1 MKNIITFIVAI
12 VMITGLYAVTEAPD
26 IIIRPG
32 EPITYFSPEEEGVIM
47 EVTVLNKG
55 GETLQIKEVKS
66 SCFCAS
72 AIVNNPSIR
81 PMGKGKLTFQ
91 VSTSRMLEDSVTRV
105 DFTVISNAKN
115 ASFSIPLL
123 LVNKKFLKDSKNQ
136 N

>member
-1 MKNIITFIVAI
+1 MKNIIAFIVAI

-32 EPITYFSPEEEGVIM
+32 EPIAYFSPEEEGVIM

-123 LVNKKFLKDSKNQ
+123 LVNKKFLKDSKNL

>member
-1 MKNIITFIVAI
+1 MKNITAFIVAI

-32 EPITYFSPEEEGVIM
+32 EPIAYFSPEEEGVIM

-123 LVNKKFLKDSKNQ
+123 LVNKKFLKDSKN
-136 N
+136 

>member
-1 MKNIITFIVAI
+1 MKKAI
-12 VMITGLYAVTEAPD
+12 LFLLSIAMVSGVFAINEAPD

-32 EPITYFSPEEEGVIM
+32 EPIAYFSPDEEGVVLDI
-47 EVTVLNKG
+47 TVLNKG

-72 AIVNNPSIR
+72 AIVNNPTIR

-91 VSTSRMLEDSVTRV
+91 VSTARMHEDSLTRV

-115 ASFSIPLL
+115 ASFSIPLML
-123 LVNKKFLKDSKNQ
+123 INKKFIKETKDR
-136 N
+136 

>member
-1 MKNIITFIVAI
+1 MKKTLVFLMSIC
-12 VMITGLYAVTEAPD
+12 MISGLFAVNEAPD

-32 EPITYFSPEEEGVIM
+32 EPIAYFSPDEEGVVLDI
-47 EVTVLNKG
+47 TVLNKG

-72 AIVNNPSIR
+72 AIVNNPTIR

-91 VSTSRMLEDSVTRV
+91 VSTARMHEDSLTRV

-115 ASFSIPLL
+115 AAFSIPLML
-123 LVNKKFLKDSKNQ
+123 INKKFIKESKEH
-136 N
+136 

>member
-1 MKNIITFIVAI
+1 MKKLIVLIIAF
-12 VMITGLYAVTEAPD
+12 VMMSGLYAVTDAPD

-32 EPITYFSPEEEGVIM
+32 EPIAYFSPDEEGVIM
-47 EVTVLNKG
+47 EVSVLNKG

-91 VSTSRMLEDSVTRV
+91 VSTSRMREDSLTRV
-105 DFTVISNAKN
+105 DFTVISNANN
-115 ASFSIPLL
+115 AAFSIPLL
-123 LVNKKFLKDSKNQ
+123 LVNKKFIKESKEQ
-136 N
+136 

>member
-1 MKNIITFIVAI
+1 MKKALVFLMSIC
-12 VMITGLYAVTEAPD
+12 MISGLYAVNEAPD

-32 EPITYFSPEEEGVIM
+32 EPIAYFSPDEEGIVLDI
-47 EVTVLNKG
+47 TVLNKG

-72 AIVNNPSIR
+72 AIVNNPTIR

-91 VSTSRMLEDSVTRV
+91 VSTARMHEDSLTRV

-115 ASFSIPLL
+115 AAFSIPLM
-123 LVNKKFLKDSKNQ
+123 LVNKKFIKESKEH
-136 N
+136 

>member
-1 MKNIITFIVAI
+1 
-12 VMITGLYAVTEAPD
+12 
-26 IIIRPG
+26 
-32 EPITYFSPEEEGVIM
+32 M

-115 ASFSIPLL
+115 TSFSIPLL
-123 LVNKKFLKDSKNQ
+123 LVNKKFLKDSKN
-136 N
+136 

>member
-1 MKNIITFIVAI
+1 MKNIIAFIVAI

-32 EPITYFSPEEEGVIM
+32 EPIAYFSPEEEGVIM

-123 LVNKKFLKDSKNQ
+123 LVNKKFLKDS
-136 N
+136 

>member
-1 MKNIITFIVAI
+1 MKKGMVFIAVFLLL
-12 VMITGLYAVTEAPD
+12 TGVSALPEAPD

-32 EPITYFSPEEEGVIM
+32 EPIVYFSPDEEGIVMDI
-47 EVTVLNKG
+47 TVLNKG
-55 GETLQIKEVKS
+55 GETLLIKEVKS

-91 VSTSRMLEDSVTRV
+91 VSTSRMQEDSLTRV

-115 ASFSIPLL
+115 EHFSIPLL
-123 LVNKKFLKDSKNQ
+123 LINKKFMKESKKDH
-136 N
+136 

>member
-1 MKNIITFIVAI
+1 MKKTIIFLTLLLMISGLFAI
-12 VMITGLYAVTEAPD
+12 NEEPD

-32 EPITYFSPEEEGVIM
+32 EPIAYFSPDEEGVVLDI
-47 EVTVLNKG
+47 TILNKG

-72 AIVNNPSIR
+72 AIVNNPTIR

-91 VSTSRMLEDSVTRV
+91 VSTARMHEDSLTRV

-115 ASFSIPLL
+115 ASFSIPLML
-123 LVNKKFLKDSKNQ
+123 INKKFIKETKER
-136 N
+136 

>member
-1 MKNIITFIVAI
+1 
-12 VMITGLYAVTEAPD
+12 MISGLYAVNEAPD

-32 EPITYFSPEEEGVIM
+32 EPIAYFSPDEEGVVLDI
-47 EVTVLNKG
+47 TVLNKG

-72 AIVNNPSIR
+72 AIVNNPTIR

-91 VSTSRMLEDSVTRV
+91 VSTARMHEDSLTRV

-115 ASFSIPLL
+115 AAFSIPLML
-123 LVNKKFLKDSKNQ
+123 INKKFIKESKEH
-136 N
+136 

>member
-1 MKNIITFIVAI
+1 MKNIIAFIVAI

-32 EPITYFSPEEEGVIM
+32 EPIVYFSPEEEGVIM

-91 VSTSRMLEDSVTRV
+91 VSTSRMFEDSVTRV

-123 LVNKKFLKDSKNQ
+123 LVNKKFLKDSKN
-136 N
+136 

>member
-1 MKNIITFIVAI
+1 MKKLIVLIIAF
-12 VMITGLYAVTEAPD
+12 VMMSGLYAVTDAPD

-32 EPITYFSPEEEGVIM
+32 EPIAYFSPDEEGVIM
-47 EVTVLNKG
+47 EVSVLNKG

-91 VSTSRMLEDSVTRV
+91 VSTSRMREDSLTRV

-115 ASFSIPLL
+115 AAFSIPLL
-123 LVNKKFLKDSKNQ
+123 LVNKKFIKESKEQ
-136 N
+136 

>member
-1 MKNIITFIVAI
+1 MKNIIAFIVAI

-32 EPITYFSPEEEGVIM
+32 EPIAYFSPEEEGVIM

-123 LVNKKFLKDSKNQ
+123 LVNKKFLKDLKN
-136 N
+136 

>member
-1 MKNIITFIVAI
+1 MKNIIILIAAI

-32 EPITYFSPEEEGVIM
+32 EPIAYFSPEEEGVIM

-123 LVNKKFLKDSKNQ
+123 LVNKKFLKDSKN
-136 N
+136 

>member
-1 MKNIITFIVAI
+1 MKNINAFIVAI

-32 EPITYFSPEEEGVIM
+32 EPIAYFSPEEEGVIM

-123 LVNKKFLKDSKNQ
+123 LVNKKFLKDS
-136 N
+136 

>member
-1 MKNIITFIVAI
+1 MKKALVFLMSIC
-12 VMITGLYAVTEAPD
+12 MISGLYAVNEAPD

-32 EPITYFSPEEEGVIM
+32 EPIAYFSPDEEGVVLDI
-47 EVTVLNKG
+47 TVLNKG

-72 AIVNNPSIR
+72 AIVNNPTIR

-91 VSTSRMLEDSVTRV
+91 VSTARMHEDSLTRV

-115 ASFSIPLL
+115 AAFSIPLML
-123 LVNKKFLKDSKNQ
+123 INKKFIKESKEH
-136 N
+136 

>member
-1 MKNIITFIVAI
+1 MKNIIVLIVAI
-12 VMITGLYAVTEAPD
+12 VMTTGLYAVTEAPD

-32 EPITYFSPEEEGVIM
+32 GPIAYFSPEEEGVIM

-115 ASFSIPLL
+115 ANVSIPLL
-123 LVNKKFLKDSKNQ
+123 LVNKKFLKDSKN
-136 N
+136 

>member
-1 MKNIITFIVAI
+1 MKKALVFLMSIC
-12 VMITGLYAVTEAPD
+12 MISGLYAVNEAPD

-32 EPITYFSPEEEGVIM
+32 EPIAYFSPDEEGIVLDI
-47 EVTVLNKG
+47 TVLNKG

-72 AIVNNPSIR
+72 AIVNNPTIR

-91 VSTSRMLEDSVTRV
+91 VSTARMHEDSLTRV

-115 ASFSIPLL
+115 AAFSIPLML
-123 LVNKKFLKDSKNQ
+123 INKKFIKESKEH
-136 N
+136 

>member
-1 MKNIITFIVAI
+1 MKNIIILIAAI

-32 EPITYFSPEEEGVIM
+32 EPIVYFSPEEEGVIM

-123 LVNKKFLKDSKNQ
+123 LVNKKFLKDSKN
-136 N
+136 

>member
-1 MKNIITFIVAI
+1 MKKAI
-12 VMITGLYAVTEAPD
+12 VFLLSIAMVSGVFAINEAPD

-32 EPITYFSPEEEGVIM
+32 EPIAYFSPDEEGVVLDI
-47 EVTVLNKG
+47 TVLNKG

-72 AIVNNPSIR
+72 AIVNNPTIR

-91 VSTSRMLEDSVTRV
+91 VSTARMHEDSLTRV

-115 ASFSIPLL
+115 ASFSIPLML
-123 LVNKKFLKDSKNQ
+123 INKKFIKETKEQ
-136 N
+136 

>member
-1 MKNIITFIVAI
+1 MKNITAFIVAI

-32 EPITYFSPEEEGVIM
+32 EPIVYFSPEEEGVIM

-123 LVNKKFLKDSKNQ
+123 LVNKKFLKDS
-136 N
+136 

>member
-1 MKNIITFIVAI
+1 MKNITAFIVAI

-32 EPITYFSPEEEGVIM
+32 EPIAYFSPEEEGVIM

-123 LVNKKFLKDSKNQ
+123 LVNKKFLKDS
-136 N
+136 

>member
-1 MKNIITFIVAI
+1 MKNIIILIAAI

-32 EPITYFSPEEEGVIM
+32 EPIAYFSPEEEGVIM

>member
-1 MKNIITFIVAI
+1 MKKALVFLMSIC
-12 VMITGLYAVTEAPD
+12 MISGLFAVNEAPD

-32 EPITYFSPEEEGVIM
+32 EPIAYFSPDEEGVVLDI
-47 EVTVLNKG
+47 TVLNKG

-72 AIVNNPSIR
+72 AIVNNPTIR

-91 VSTSRMLEDSVTRV
+91 VSTARMHEDSLTRV

-115 ASFSIPLL
+115 AAFSIPLML
-123 LVNKKFLKDSKNQ
+123 INKKFIKESKEH
-136 N
+136 